1 MVNASRRI
9 EARPLQ
15 HRTNLTRWPCV
26 ALQYRENIDTV
37 FKKFDAKGLS
47 LSRCEDLQ
55 QAELAK
61 RNRTCS
67 SYYRKKAFTRNTAA
81 APAYWKCA
89 SGSGP
94 NCTAEDPFA
103 CNGHVVLE
111 EGCPGHRA
119 AEHRKV
125 ACDFAISAIAAGEH
139 TRRELHLFLLTMVRF
154 EMHRPLYLLV
164 DAPISRWLA
173 STPEGLEMLSAPHT
187 IPFPAMCPDAGQAIC
202 ELPAKHPQRVS
213 KQRKFIF
220 WQKIVPRGM
229 SNICQRLASAC
240 EAQGCSRYWT
250 IFGQHARVT
259 PCLYAQVP
267 MAAALRNGERGVLA
281 LDSDYILLQ
290 PLPAMGPEELGLM
303 PCNCHYNHYQ
313 RTYGMYSAGMVF
325 ARRLDVLEVWRKA
338 ATTSRYFEQAALD
351 AMELRFRFFLLGP
364 SNNVNFQQTSPQSAK
379 YSPAVGSFSLQYPDA
394 HQARMKRNGTIL
406 WQPWPTAPVT
416 PLHALH
422 VHLICD
428 QTWWFEFMDLSVYYL
443 TKSTVRDD
451 LCMVYPEFCAG
462 LTKLDRIENEGCKR
476 DKVSQYHGWLCK
488 NSVRNVF

>member
-15 HRTNLTRWPCV
+15 HSTNLTRWPCV
-26 ALQYRENIDTV
+26 ALQYRENLDTV

-119 AEHRKV
+119 PNFKV

-220 WQKIVPRGM
+220 WQKM
-229 SNICQRLASAC
+229 
-240 EAQGCSRYWT
+240 
-250 IFGQHARVT
+250 
-259 PCLYAQVP
+259 VP

-364 SNNVNFQQTSPQSAK
+364 SNNVNFQQTSPKSAK

-406 WQPWPTAPVT
+406 WQPWPNAPVT

-428 QTWWFEFMDLSVYYL
+428 LTWWFEFMDLSVYYL

-462 LTKLDRIENEGCKR
+462 PTKLDRIENEGCKR

-488 NSVRNVF
+488 NAVRDVF